1 MVLETRLKN
10 FSADR
15 ELKLQM
21 TMTTTLKS
29 VLVEDREMCD
39 YFLISIFKKYSKEYQ
54 ALHFY
59 FKYFYWIKGHNLIQ
73 DFIKSNLD
81 QNEKIAKNDKMTK
94 IDKNDKNDK
103 KRQKLTKMTKLTKMS
118 NLSKNR
124 KS

>member
-59 FKYFYWIKGHNLIQ
+59 FKYFYYFQCHNLIS
-73 DFIKSNLD
+73 DLLEKSD
-81 QNEKIAKNDKMTK
+81 SEQNWVNVLRVAQQT
-94 IDKNDKNDK
+94 
-103 KRQKLTKMTKLTKMS
+103 Q
-118 NLSKNR
+118 
-124 KS
+124 